1 MNDEDGFVQDPTR
14 GWRMPPDEYVVA
26 MYLEGDCYL
35 WACSCGARSKTPR
48 SVRWSTS
55 EQNNRI
61 GAQVHLSKHVR
72 IGA

>member
-1 MNDEDGFVQDPTR
+1 MNEDDYVDSPSD

-26 MYLEGDCYL
+26 MYLEGGCYL
-35 WACSCGARSKTPR
+35 WACSCGAHSKTPR
-48 SVRWSTS
+48 SVHWSTS

-72 IGA
+72 VSA